1 MNIKDELIKYAK
13 WYDRSTMPEDAQTDE
28 ADLVQ
33 NVESYLQNYS
43 KKLRNYA
50 ANYGFRKDGYTHFFK
65 AYNKEHARQL
75 ALEYQKEDNKGECKS
90 DRISLKS
97 ITEVVEK

>member
-1 MNIKDELIKYAK
+1 M
-13 WYDRSTMPEDAQTDE
+13 E
-28 ADLVQ
+28 AENLNEAEKPALSKGEVIG
-33 NVESYLQNYS
+33 S
-43 KKLRNYA
+43 KKLRNFA

-90 DRISLKS
+90 DRLRLKS
-97 ITEVVEK
+97 ITEVVEG

>member
-1 MNIKDELIKYAK
+1 M
-13 WYDRSTMPEDAQTDE
+13 EDKILNQDE
-28 ADLVQ
+28 AANSTKGAVIG
-33 NVESYLQNYS
+33 S
-43 KKLRNYA
+43 KKLRNFV

-90 DRISLKS
+90 DRLRLKS
-97 ITEVVEK
+97 ITEVIEG